1 MKRMGRSRLPKLAFR
16 YQPREDGMLEDPLK
30 DGKIK
35 NTLSFKGTGF
45 KT

>member
-1 MKRMGRSRLPKLAFR
+1 MDRSLLPKLAFR
-16 YQPREDGMLEDPLK
+16 YQPSEDGMLVDPGK

-35 NTLSFKGTGF
+35 NTLSFKGTGL